1 MSVHALVSRCFGGVL
16 ALVVTL
22 ASVGAPLP
30 AFAAPVDT
38 LEQDAVV
45 AIAQGYVRE
54 RLDALVSLDSY
65 RQPANVDLTKDT
77 AVALSWDAL
86 ELDGA
91 RRLGT
96 GWSDF
101 SLRTRVV
108 EVSVKPRTAEVAL
121 VADVDY
127 HYKSSPEVESGIY
140 NVTYRFQLKR
150 VGSSWRIVGIQSD
163 FDGYRVLRDEVSGG
177 IRAGQSFDD
186 SLGAV
191 KSRRRD
197 ALAGL
202 ADEVKRS
209 AADADLSMLE
219 SEPVALAASSYSY
232 YIPRG
237 VNYANRFAPSSAPR
251 WFYYVN
257 GGDCTNFVSQ
267 CVWAAYGGYVEGN
280 DTQSKANITNK
291 VRMVP
296 SIWQAG
302 TGGGVSNWESVSSFW
317 TYSISSK
324 TVGPKATGFNN
335 NLKYTNM
342 SSSDLEVGNVLQV
355 RNGSSG
361 SYGHSVY
368 ASRLDN
374 SKSGWSRWFVC
385 QHSSDLKDRALT
397 DVINGWGGSNCYM
410 RRLRFGTA
418 SFDK

>member
-1 MSVHALVSRCFGGVL
+1 MKTRIVALAVMFALFCALSPVL
-16 ALVVTL
+16 AATL
-22 ASVGAPLP
+22 
-30 AFAAPVDT
+30 DT
-38 LEQDAVV
+38 PDRNAVV
-45 AIAQGYVRE
+45 EIAEGYVRG

-65 RQPANVDLTKDT
+65 RQPANVDLTQDT

-91 RRLGT
+91 RELGT

-101 SLRTRVV
+101 ALRTRVI

-140 NVTYRFQLKR
+140 NVAYQLR
-150 VGSSWRIVGIQSD
+150 LRRTGSSWRIVGIDSD
-163 FDGYRVLRDEVSGG
+163 FDGYRVLKEDVSEG
-177 IRAGQSFDD
+177 IRAGRSFDD
-186 SLGAV
+186 SFGAV
-191 KSRRRD
+191 KRRRND

-202 ADEVKRS
+202 VGEVKRS
-209 AADADLSMLE
+209 AADADVSMLE
-219 SEPVALAASSYSY
+219 SEAVVLAASSYAY

-237 VNYANRFAPSSAPR
+237 VNYANRFAPDSAPR
-251 WFYYVN
+251 WFYYVS

-296 SIWQAG
+296 NVWHGG
-302 TGGGVSNWESVSSFW
+302 TGGGMSNWESVSSFW
-317 TYSISSK
+317 TYAISSK

-335 NLKYTNM
+335 NQKYTSM
-342 SSSDLEVGNVLQV
+342 SSSDLVVGDVLQV

-368 ASRLDN
+368 VSRFDN
-374 SKSGWSRWFVC
+374 TKSGWSRWFVC
-385 QHSSDLKDRALT
+385 QHTSDLKDRALT
-397 DVINGWGGSNCYM
+397 DVINSWGGSNCYM